1 MTAPVPPTAGPVP
14 LGDRLDPAFQGPT
27 GPEIE
32 AARPDLAGVAAA
44 AEAAG
49 KAWCAGAGEWAD
61 SAQGSGSGGFTLTDD
76 GATGEWDSDVAFP
89 HQGP

>member
-1 MTAPVPPTAGPVP
+1 MTAPLPPTAGPVP
-14 LGDRLDPAFQGPT
+14 LGDRLDPSLQEPT

-32 AARPDLAGVAAA
+32 ADHPDLSGVAAA

-49 KAWCAGAGEWAD
+49 KAWCDGAGAWAA
-61 SAQGSGSGGFTLTDD
+61 SPQGAGMDGFTLTDD
-76 GATGEWDSDVAFP
+76 GAAGEWDSDVSFP